1 MKSSIYSKELKK
13 NKILQALTVAKD
25 INEASEIAKVS
36 RKTIYAYLKDD
47 EFVEAH
53 RNIKR
58 VQLREI
64 SQTIAEGTNKA
75 ISTVLNLM
83 ENKTMPHV
91 QLQASV
97 KLLEMYLKFIAIEA
111 SVNKATFKDNAGDFS
126 ISSEPSSL

>member
-1 MKSSIYSKELKK
+1 MKNSISSKELKK
-13 NKILQALTVAKD
+13 DKILQALTVAKD

-47 EFVEAH
+47 ELVETH

-64 SQTIAEGTNKA
+64 SETIANGVAKA
-75 ISTVLNLM
+75 VNTVLDLM
-83 ENKTMPHV
+83 DKKSVPQV
-91 QLQASV
+91 QLQASI
-97 KLLEMYLKFIAIEA
+97 KLIEMYVKFIDIEA
-111 SVNKATFKDNAGDFS
+111 SINKATFKDNAGDFS